1 MPTARNVSFVKKC
14 FLSGTHRT
22 ADPTDTW
29 ARIKPLF
36 PDIGITRVADVTG
49 LDCIGIPVCNAIR
62 PNARSLSVSQGK
74 GVGLPQARVSAA
86 MEAIELFHAERKLND
101 VEQASFTRLG
111 RGNAVDPRDLS
122 LLRDDTKELPDIP
135 IHWVQGHDLI
145 KGRPVRV
152 PRDLVSCD
160 LRRDAPT
167 EGIFLT
173 SSNGLGA
180 GNTKEEAIL
189 HAVCEVVERDA
200 TCLHQAASARFG
212 GEPALVD
219 PDTIDDPLCLWLMER
234 ITSVEIDLHVWVQLG
249 DLPIPSFGCAISDR
263 HGGKFPGA
271 PIGTFQGYGCH
282 PDRGIALSRAI
293 TEAVQSRLTY
303 IAGARDDLFR
313 DDYASIQTARNR
325 RGWLS
330 WLDGKGPMMD
340 FRRSPSW
347 ASDAVSFDLETMLE
361 MLARQGF
368 DQVVSVDLTL
378 SRIGIPVVKVII
390 PGLVEPTI
398 GNQAPRGERVDG
410 FLERLN
416 LIMAGMNG
424 DHRMGYPA

>member
-1 MPTARNVSFVKKC
+1 M
-14 FLSGTHRT
+14 
-22 ADPTDTW
+22 
-29 ARIKPLF
+29 
-36 PDIGITRVADVTG
+36 
-49 LDCIGIPVCNAIR
+49 
-62 PNARSLSVSQGK
+62 
-74 GVGLPQARVSAA
+74 PQARVSAA

-101 VEQASFTRLG
+101 VELACFSQLG

-122 LLRDDTKELPDIP
+122 LLRDGTQELPDIP

-160 LRRDAPT
+160 LRRNAPT
-167 EGIFLT
+167 DGLFLT

-219 PDTIDDPLCLWLMER
+219 PDTINDPLCLWLMER
-234 ITSVEIDLHVWVQLG
+234 ITSAEIDLHVWVQLG

-330 WLDGKGPMMD
+330 WLEGKGPMMD

-361 MLARQGF
+361 ILARQGF

-398 GNQAPRGERVDG
+398 GNQAPRGKRVDG

-416 LIMAGMNG
+416 LSMAGMY
-424 DHRMGYPA
+424 DKRRMGYSA